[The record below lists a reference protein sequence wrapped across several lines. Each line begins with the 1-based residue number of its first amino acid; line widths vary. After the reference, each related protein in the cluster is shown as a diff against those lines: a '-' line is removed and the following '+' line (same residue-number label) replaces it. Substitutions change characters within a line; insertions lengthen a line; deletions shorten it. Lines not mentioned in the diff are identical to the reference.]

1 MVALNPD
8 YAPSKTLTRPE
19 NRVGDFFW
27 QGGHC
32 VGKNRLASRIVT
44 RGKSGCGYKTA
55 SGRTFWLSRDPIA
68 ENGGLNLYAYV
79 GNDPINWVDPLGLS
93 RDTYVPD
100 FDNHGGAHVDRY
112 RNGKNIGRY
121 RPDGSP
127 MEHMG
132 KTPSKIPKSDLKK
145 FDKAAAKC
153 KQRAARLKD
162 AARHTT
168 GDEALQV
175 IAIMEGASAASSSD
189 SSSASS
195 ESSASSSESGG
206 GTIQFRGQT
215 YRSEGGN
222 LIPVN

>member
-1 MVALNPD
+1 
-8 YAPSKTLTRPE
+8 
-19 NRVGDFFW
+19 
-27 QGGHC
+27 
-32 VGKNRLASRIVT
+32 
-44 RGKSGCGYKTA
+44 
-55 SGRTFWLSRDPIA
+55 
-68 ENGGLNLYAYV
+68 
-79 GNDPINWVDPLGLS
+79 
-93 RDTYVPD
+93 
-100 FDNHGGAHVDRY
+100 
-112 RNGKNIGRY
+112 
-121 RPDGSP
+121 